1 MHNAIFIWRGRLRHL
16 VRKHEIARNA
26 LVKGLHDY
34 MNMLVVQSSTIGDMP
49 KYPFITYTVTS
60 PYLRL
65 GQDEEYTEEVNSSYQ
80 NRHVLH
86 YERVF
91 SFSIAARDEDTAMDR
106 CMKAIQYFRNDG
118 VLALKDKGIVIVEIS
133 NVQARDNFIT
143 IDYDRRYG
151 FDVRIR
157 LADEEIRETTDII
170 EKVNL

>member
-1 MHNAIFIWRGRLRHL
+1 M
-16 VRKHEIARNA
+16 KHEIVRNA
-26 LVKGLHDY
+26 LIKGLHDY
-34 MNMLVVQSSTIGDMP
+34 MNLLVIQSSTIGDMP
-49 KYPFITYTVTS
+49 KYPFVTYTVTS

-65 GQDEEYTEEVNSSYQ
+65 GQNEEYTEEVNSTYQ

-91 SFSIAARDEDTAMDR
+91 SFTIVSKDEDEAMDL
-106 CMKAIQYFRNDG
+106 CVKAIRYFSNDG
-118 VLALKDKGIVIVEIS
+118 VLELKDKNIVIVEIT
-133 NVQARDNFIT
+133 NVAARDNFIT

-157 LADEEIRETTDII
+157 LADEEVRETEEII

>member
-1 MHNAIFIWRGRLRHL
+1 MRSAIFTWRGRLNNL
-16 VRKHEIARNA
+16 KKHEIARNA

-49 KYPFITYTVTS
+49 KYPFITYSVTS
-60 PYLRL
+60 PYLKL
-65 GQDEEYTEEVNSSYQ
+65 GQDEEYTEKVNSTIQ
-80 NRHVLH
+80 NRHVFH

-118 VLALKDKGIVIVEIS
+118 VLELKDKGIVIVDIS

-157 LADEEIRETTDII
+157 LADEENRETSDVI
-170 EKVNL
+170 EKIELQ